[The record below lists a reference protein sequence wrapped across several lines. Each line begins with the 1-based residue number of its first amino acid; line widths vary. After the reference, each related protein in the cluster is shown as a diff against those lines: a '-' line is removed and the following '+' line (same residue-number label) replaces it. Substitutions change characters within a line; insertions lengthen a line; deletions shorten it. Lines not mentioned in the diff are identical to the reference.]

1 MARYPLQPLLSV
13 RKYREDAAQTR
24 LRQAEHALQ
33 EALENL
39 NTKEKELA
47 DYQQWRREEE
57 DRRYESI
64 MNQLLSLDD
73 LDQFKAGV
81 ARLREDE
88 VLREEAVLTASQEL
102 DRASQAVVDAKKN
115 VHQAQRETAR
125 IVAHKDIWAEAERKE
140 AERKEDLES
149 EEFKPVSLET
159 RDIV

>member
-39 NTKEKELA
+39 NTKEKKLA

-64 MNQLLSLDD
+64 MNQMLSLDD
-73 LDQFKAGV
+73 LDLFKAGL

-88 VLREEAVLTASQEL
+88 VLREEAVLTARQEH
-102 DRASQAVVDAKKN
+102 DRASQAVEDAKKN
-115 VHQAQRETAR
+115 VHLAQRETAR
-125 IVAHKDIWAEAERKE
+125 IV
-140 AERKEDLES
+140 
-149 EEFKPVSLET
+149 T
-159 RDIV
+159 